1 LLKIPY
7 DIVNFFFEE
16 IHKKGR
22 YTIEI
27 IGTKAKIIPID
38 YQAYY
43 KPIIVVKDIDTLKIS
58 LIKFVECLNTF
69 YKDKNVLKEYH
80 DLSFF
85 FNNLLFN
92 MNSTDALDLSSYI
105 DKRCQFFQNDCF
117 KEFDQ
122 ITPIANFNDNLI
134 CVERVIEEP
143 GLETP
148 FILEF
153 TIEIDNKI
161 YQLPLVR
168 FAIDND
174 NVCHLFAVQYG
185 RYRDFGVQDCEY
197 KKEVNKINKGV
208 KKYRNV
214 PPSFVLSLRLFLDL
228 LKSYNIDQIVIPDFL
243 FSRYKNYYKASTTGR
258 SDDILSRILEDFLN
272 LMQRMEY
279 QFDDVEIEYYP
290 NEIDGFTHISL
301 NNEKK
306 KKLSNK

>member
-1 LLKIPY
+1 MKNLVLGLDIGITSVGYGVIDLDDGRFVDYGVRLFKEGTAEENLKRRTARSRRRLLTRRKT
-7 DIVNFFFEE
+7 
-16 IHKKGR
+16 R
-22 YTIEI
+22 
-27 IGTKAKIIPID
+27 
-38 YQAYY
+38 
-43 KPIIVVKDIDTLKIS
+43 IS
-58 LIKFVECLNTF
+58 
-69 YKDKNVLKEYH
+69 DMKNVLKEYH

>member
-1 LLKIPY
+1 MFEIPN

-16 IHKKGR
+16 IHKKGK

-27 IGTKAKIIPID
+27 IGTKANIIPID

-43 KPIIVVKDIDTLKIS
+43 KPIIVVKDIDDLKIS
-58 LIKFVECLNTF
+58 LIKFVECLNVF

-105 DKRCQFFQNDCF
+105 DKRCQFLQNDYF

-122 ITPIANFNDNLI
+122 ITPIANFNGNLI

-153 TIEIDNKI
+153 TIQIDNNI
-161 YQLPLVR
+161 HQLPLVR
-168 FAIDND
+168 FAIDD
-174 NVCHLFAVQYG
+174 NRVCHLFAVQFG
-185 RYRDFGVQDCEY
+185 RYRNFSIQESDY
-197 KKEVNKINKGV
+197 KKELNKINKGV

-214 PPSFVLSLRLFLDL
+214 PPSFVLSMRLFLDL
-228 LKSYNIDQIVIPDFL
+228 LKRYDID
-243 FSRYKNYYKASTTGR
+243 RKSTR
-258 SDDILSRILEDFLN
+258 LN
-272 LMQRMEY
+272 SSHMA
-279 QFDDVEIEYYP
+279 
-290 NEIDGFTHISL
+290 
-301 NNEKK
+301 
-306 KKLSNK
+306 